1 MSPAASASH
10 PSGPETA
17 LYRWTLGH
25 RVFHLYLVA
34 MVTLLA
40 ELDANEPPDEARTA
54 NILADLAAL
63 FEATSASMKYASD
76 FDRELYDSAIRP
88 SMEPPVLKP
97 GFSGSLNIDHKRM
110 MTSLVDVP
118 DTLACRFG
126 EATADWPEPVL
137 AAWRALV
144 DAEQQ
149 TRFKHGHVC
158 RRLVGGGPSL
168 LRTHR
173 CSNKQSTQSGE
184 RQPAVAALVDGD

>member
-1 MSPAASASH
+1 MSPAAAASH
-10 PSGPETA
+10 PSGPEIA
-17 LYRWTLGH
+17 MYRWTLGH

-40 ELDANEPPDEARTA
+40 ELDAVDAPDEARTA
-54 NILADLAAL
+54 SILADLAAL
-63 FEATSASMKYASD
+63 FEATSASMRYASD
-76 FDRELYDSAIRP
+76 FDRELYDNTIRP

-110 MTSLVDVP
+110 MTSLVGVP
-118 DTLACRFG
+118 DTLVRRFG
-126 EATADWPEPVL
+126 ESTADWPAPVL

-173 CSNKQSTQSGE
+173 CGNKEDAQGPE
-184 RQPAVAALVDGD
+184 REAALATPAG

>member
-1 MSPAASASH
+1 MSPAASAAH

-17 LYRWTLGH
+17 MYRWTLGH

-40 ELDANEPPDEARTA
+40 ELDAPEAPDDARTA
-54 NILADLAAL
+54 SILADLAAL

-76 FDRELYDSAIRP
+76 FDRELYDNTIRP

-97 GFSGSLNIDHKRM
+97 GFSGSLNVDHKRM
-110 MTSLVDVP
+110 MTALVGIP
-118 DTLACRFG
+118 ETLAQRFG
-126 EATADWPEPVL
+126 EETAAWPTPVL
-137 AAWRALV
+137 TAWRSLV

-173 CSNKQSTQSGE
+173 CSDKVTSSA
-184 RQPAVAALVDGD
+184 PAAA